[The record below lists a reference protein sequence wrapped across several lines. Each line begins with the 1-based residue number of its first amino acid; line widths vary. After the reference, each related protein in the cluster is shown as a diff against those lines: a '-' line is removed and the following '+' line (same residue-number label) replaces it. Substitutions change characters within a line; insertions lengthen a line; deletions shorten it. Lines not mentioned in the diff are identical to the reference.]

1 MVVTEPQTDD
11 TWVGLIREPLPI
23 DSITKWVARPDC
35 GAVVVFSGNA
45 RDHAEGRP
53 GVSKLEYE
61 AYTEIIVPRLAAITA
76 KARELFSDIGRIA
89 IVHRVGVVEIGESAV
104 VVAVSSPHRDTAFSA
119 ARYGI
124 DTVKATVPI
133 WKRETWE
140 GGQDWGLKPQHIVE
154 VEAVGDNLRPE
165 ELCGGEK

>member
-1 MVVTEPQTDD
+1 MSEPHDGD
-11 TWVGLIREPLPI
+11 TWVGLTKEPVPLA
-23 DSITKWVARPDC
+23 SITTWVARPDC

-61 AYTEIIVPRLAAITA
+61 AYTEIVVPRLAAIVA
-76 KARELFSDIGRIA
+76 KARELYRDIGRMA
-89 IVHRVGVVEIGESAV
+89 IVHRVGLVEIGESAV

-140 GGQDWGLKPQHIVE
+140 GGQSWGLEPQHIVD
-154 VEAVGDNLRPE
+154 VDGISAPAVSEKLPGGDQ
-165 ELCGGEK
+165 

>member
-1 MVVTEPQTDD
+1 MSEPRDGD
-11 TWVGLIREPLPI
+11 TWVGLTKEPVPLA
-23 DSITKWVARPDC
+23 SITTWVARPDC

-61 AYTEIIVPRLAAITA
+61 AYTEIVVPRLAAIVA
-76 KARELFSDIGRIA
+76 KARELYSDIGRMA
-89 IVHRVGVVEIGESAV
+89 IVHRVGLVEIGESAV

-140 GGQDWGLKPQHIVE
+140 GGQSWGLEPQHIVD
-154 VEAVGDNLRPE
+154 VDGISAPAVSEKLLGGDQ
-165 ELCGGEK
+165 

>member
-1 MVVTEPQTDD
+1 MSEPRDGD
-11 TWVGLIREPLPI
+11 TWVGLTKEPVPLA
-23 DSITKWVARPDC
+23 SITTWVARPDC

-61 AYTEIIVPRLAAITA
+61 AYTEIVVPRLAAIVA
-76 KARELFSDIGRIA
+76 KARELYSDIGRMA
-89 IVHRVGVVEIGESAV
+89 IVHRVGLVEIGESAV

-140 GGQDWGLKPQHIVE
+140 GGQSWGLEPQHIVD
-154 VEAVGDNLRPE
+154 VDGISAPAVSEKLPGGDQ
-165 ELCGGEK
+165 

>member
-1 MVVTEPQTDD
+1 MSEPRDGD
-11 TWVGLIREPLPI
+11 TWVGLTKEPVPLA
-23 DSITKWVARPDC
+23 SITTWVARPDC

-61 AYTEIIVPRLAAITA
+61 AYTEIVVPRLAAIVA
-76 KARELFSDIGRIA
+76 KARELYRDIGRMA
-89 IVHRVGVVEIGESAV
+89 IVHRVGLVEIGESAV

-140 GGQDWGLKPQHIVE
+140 GGQSWGLEPQHIVD
-154 VEAVGDNLRPE
+154 VDGISAPAVSEKLPGGDQ
-165 ELCGGEK
+165 